1 MKLSRFKRL
10 SKLSW
15 KFDTV
20 FKNHKKCLTKNLLS
34 LNFRAKINI
43 NSDFWRKNYKM
54 RLFVIFKHCDFK
66 SPSKMIFELFFCIFC
81 RAVNPFLFN
90 YWVHPSV
97 SLNVLGFLTN
107 KRPALKTAL
116 RLCQRLP
123 KLELLSFQLTWNC
136 KLPICSPKLPSKCDM
151 PPSGCKNPDAEL
163 IVTFLLIGKFFDF
176 LTIF

>member
-1 MKLSRFKRL
+1 MPFSLEPFSRCAFL
-10 SKLSW
+10 PL
-15 KFDTV
+15 
-20 FKNHKKCLTKNLLS
+20 CLYPEYPLKVLQN
-34 LNFRAKINI
+34 
-43 NSDFWRKNYKM
+43 DFWT
-54 RLFVIFKHCDFK
+54 
-66 SPSKMIFELFFCIFC
+66 FFCIFC

-163 IVTFLLIGKFFDF
+163 IVIFLPIGK
-176 LTIF
+176 LIWIFAPKMLKLSWFSFIVWMNVWIEPLLKVYTTSYQC